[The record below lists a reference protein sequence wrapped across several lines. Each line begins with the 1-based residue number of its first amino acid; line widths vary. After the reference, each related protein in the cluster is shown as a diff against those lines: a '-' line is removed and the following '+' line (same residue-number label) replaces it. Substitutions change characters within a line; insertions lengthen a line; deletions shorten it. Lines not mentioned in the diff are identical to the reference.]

1 MVLPSLASKIGLNEA
16 IILQQVHYW
25 LDPRGN
31 KNKKEGRHWVYNSY
45 KQWSIQFPFFSDR
58 TIRRTIQN
66 LEKSN
71 LLIAKEFN
79 KSAGDKTKWY
89 SINYEQLSMLE
100 LSSGPSGQN
109 GHMGLVKVATPSGQN
124 GQIIYKDT
132 ETTTDISFPLIP
144 QPDVRLGEGGGEGDK
159 INPIAEEMIQA
170 WDAIVREGKGAPTFL
185 RNVRIQKLLFALKTY
200 FDNDIKNW
208 KEHCHKIASSKFLM
222 GETKAQFQ
230 TKIDWA
236 IIPDNIEKILDGSIT
251 IGDRV
256 SNSGMFQGGPQEDLQ
271 AQAQALYGGLSSEKI
286 EAYKQHYVAT
296 KREKDPEF
304 VWDDH
309 APLLSSHLRHF
320 IIVEIKKSLVLKN

>member
-1 MVLPSLASKIGLNEA
+1 MSNLLINEPPLMVLPSLASKIGLNEA

-124 GQIIYKDT
+124 G
-132 ETTTDISFPLIP
+132 
-144 QPDVRLGEGGGEGDK
+144 
-159 INPIAEEMIQA
+159 
-170 WDAIVREGKGAPTFL
+170 
-185 RNVRIQKLLFALKTY
+185 
-200 FDNDIKNW
+200 
-208 KEHCHKIASSKFLM
+208 
-222 GETKAQFQ
+222 
-230 TKIDWA
+230 
-236 IIPDNIEKILDGSIT
+236 
-251 IGDRV
+251 
-256 SNSGMFQGGPQEDLQ
+256 
-271 AQAQALYGGLSSEKI
+271 
-286 EAYKQHYVAT
+286 
-296 KREKDPEF
+296 
-304 VWDDH
+304 
-309 APLLSSHLRHF
+309 
-320 IIVEIKKSLVLKN
+320 